1 MFLEPVCKIREQENG
16 SKEDHGRKVGGPL
29 FVASGNAT
37 ELLEPVDES
46 LYQITFSVNALVK
59 RAFVL
64 LILASRDGMA
74 NIAGV
79 KILPKRLTGIAF
91 ICNETLWVQPNMSVM
106 PANVPLLHQGGFG
119 MGNITLLTRC

>member
-16 SKEDHGRKVGGPL
+16 SKEDHSRKVDGPL